1 MKEKNVDDLTHH
13 DDAYASS
20 ADNVAEQNNNI
31 NSRTSRTSTLK
42 NFVETVRNTFT
53 KHYYC
58 MIVAF
63 IIFLGTIS
71 SIPDERCKY
80 SIDRT
85 NWITNEDCEVK
96 VNI

>member
-1 MKEKNVDDLTHH
+1 MKEKNVDDLTH
-13 DDAYASS
+13 DD
-20 ADNVAEQNNNI
+20 DVAEQNNNI
-31 NSRTSRTSTLK
+31 NSRTSRTSTVK
-42 NFVETVRNTFT
+42 NFLETVRNTFT

-63 IIFLGTIS
+63 IVFLGTIS

-96 VNI
+96 VNIYILYFY